1 VYDAIALPPDE
12 YRLMRIQAANVQKF
26 AHDSSNLIAELR
38 QTTAPAARAG
48 LHLRATRSG
57 FRVETTMEMNM
68 NSSVQTSGG
77 AGRCPFHSAF
87 DPLEPAQIA
96 DPFPILAKMREESP
110 VFYME
115 KYNLW
120 VVTRREDV
128 LAVYKDMVS
137 FSNGNAHKPLSP
149 KSQAVIDRV
158 GEDWPL
164 PVDGSLN
171 AMDPPEHLPVKRLVM
186 SVFHKALPGM
196 DEWLDQKLN
205 GLIDRFINQGEVDLV
220 PAFFWP
226 TTVGTVAHLIGAADS
241 ETERFNEWAENWF
254 ELTGSTLLTPER
266 AEACWMAFIDFEQ
279 WAYALLEARR
289 RNPQHDLISK
299 LIEAQQSGAAITDR
313 QIVTNMVGMVAAG
326 TDTTANTIAQ
336 MIYTL
341 LKHPDQ
347 LQRVREYPELRPQM
361 IEEVIRLRLP
371 IRGVVRTMTQDV
383 EMSGVTLPKGAKVYI
398 HLGSANHDPA
408 VFVNPDEFDIDRAN
422 AHKHVSFGAFNRAC
436 VGAPLARLE
445 IAKAL
450 DIILDRLPGLRLAD
464 ENERLRYT
472 ESMIVPSLKSLRVR
486 WDVPAKTV

>member
-1 VYDAIALPPDE
+1 
-12 YRLMRIQAANVQKF
+12 
-26 AHDSSNLIAELR
+26 
-38 QTTAPAARAG
+38 
-48 LHLRATRSG
+48 
-57 FRVETTMEMNM
+57 MEMIM
-68 NSSVQTSGG
+68 NSSVQKNSE
-77 AGRCPFHSAF
+77 AGKCPFHSTF

-115 KYNLW
+115 KYDLW

-158 GEDWPL
+158 GADWPL

-205 GLIDRFINQGEVDLV
+205 GLIDRFVHQGEVDLV

-289 RNPQHDLISK
+289 RAPQHDLISK

-347 LQRVREYPELRPQM
+347 LQRVRENPELRPQM

-383 EMSGVTLPKGAKVYI
+383 QMSGVTLPKGAKVYV
-398 HLGSANHDPA
+398 HLGSANHDPEM
-408 VFVNPDEFDIDRAN
+408 FENPDTFDIDRAN

-450 DIILDRLPGLRLAD
+450 DIILERLPGLSLAD
-464 ENERLRYT
+464 ENEQLRYT

-486 WDVPAKTV
+486 WDVPVTNR